1 MSEKVHK
8 ACEIYRKN
16 RGLYE
21 ALTEKTKLIVQ
32 DILELEGINY
42 SNITGR
48 TKKISSYE
56 RKARDPKYADPEKD
70 IFDMSGVRIILFTLK
85 DTQNTCL

>member
-1 MSEKVHK
+1 MSEKIHE
-8 ACEIYRKN
+8 ACETYRKN

-21 ALTEKTKLIVQ
+21 ALTEKTKLIVK

-48 TKKISSYE
+48 TKEISSYE
-56 RKARDPKYADPEKD
+56 RKARDPKYTDPEKEIVD
-70 IFDMSGVRIILFTLK
+70 SIKKGW
-85 DTQNTCL
+85 